1 MKLAYSLL
9 LSLLVVGP
17 FANARKFSFK
27 TEDVAAYF
35 RGTGGLSALG
45 QSAFKDSISSSTISF
60 SSEAP
65 TLNLGG
71 ELGMLVKFTEQVN
84 LRIGAM
90 VLQSKIGGI
99 KGSSPSTS
107 AEFFELESD
116 IFVFNPQA
124 VFEYTFKGT
133 ATSRFVLYAGLG
145 YANVRLDNKYNINAT
160 GETELGVSSYT
171 EKSEG
176 NFISGVVGV
185 GWEGLFVDNVTA
197 FVDVGYRFL
206 DANKMKHKTDEAV
219 IGGNVTKGSELNNSN
234 GQVRTLDLGGP
245 FIGLAFRFYID
256 VI

>member
-35 RGTGGLSALG
+35 RGTGGMSALG

-160 GETELGVSSYT
+160 GET
-171 EKSEG
+171 
-176 NFISGVVGV
+176 VVGG
-185 GWEGLFVDNVTA
+185 GWECLFVDNVTA

-245 FIGLAFRFYID
+245 FIGLSFRFYID